1 MKLVI
6 NCIHP
11 DGLTPDEQVFVQLLR
26 SNRSLAEAMVEK
38 NLLKVDK
45 EHLLSSGH
53 ILGWNDNVT
62 EIILSNV
69 KSPKSAGIEDWID
82 RYREVF
88 KNKRIGSMGSKKA
101 CVEKMEKFIAEYPEY
116 SDPELIISAANRYV
130 NSQKSSNYIY
140 LQRADYVISKKD
152 IDSTNSR
159 LAAFCEEILENE
171 TKTQKF
177 NESGRQSI

>member
-26 SNRSLAEAMVEK
+26 SNRSLAEAMMEK

-69 KSPKSAGIEDWID
+69 
-82 RYREVF
+82 
-88 KNKRIGSMGSKKA
+88 
-101 CVEKMEKFIAEYPEY
+101 
-116 SDPELIISAANRYV
+116 
-130 NSQKSSNYIY
+130 
-140 LQRADYVISKKD
+140 
-152 IDSTNSR
+152 
-159 LAAFCEEILENE
+159 
-171 TKTQKF
+171 
-177 NESGRQSI
+177 RQV